1 MKLVYTGRSLVSLE
15 EALNFI
21 APKVN
26 HEKLIEIRNEILD
39 AADTLLLHPLQGRT
53 EPYLEHLNLG
63 HRRLIVSHYKI
74 IYRIIGEA
82 IYITDIFDSRQ
93 DPAKMKG

>member
-1 MKLVYTGRSLVSLE
+1 MKLVYTEQSLVSLE

-21 APKVN
+21 APKVS

-53 EPYLEHLNLG
+53 EPYLEHLNIG
-63 HRRLIVSHYKI
+63 HRRLSSI
-74 IYRIIGEA
+74 IIKSSTGLSGKQF
-82 IYITDIFDSRQ
+82 TLPIFLIPGKTQ
-93 DPAKMKG
+93 TK